1 VHRKYRFVSTL
12 SLRADARNARE
23 DWKKIYAHFLSF
35 FFLPSPP
42 PLLARGQ
49 TRLRTRVRHL
59 RNPTRD

>member
-1 VHRKYRFVSTL
+1 MHGRIG
-12 SLRADARNARE
+12 
-23 DWKKIYAHFLSF
+23 KKSMRIFFPF
-35 FFLPSPP
+35 FFFPLPP